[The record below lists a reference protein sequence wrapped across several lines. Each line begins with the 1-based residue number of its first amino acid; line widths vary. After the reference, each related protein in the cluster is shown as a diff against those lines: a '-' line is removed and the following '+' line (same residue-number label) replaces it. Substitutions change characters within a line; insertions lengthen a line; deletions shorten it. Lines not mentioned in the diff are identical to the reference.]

1 MTKLTNK
8 QQWVLDRIIAEPWET
23 MKEISEAS
31 PTNLRATEEMRE
43 RLGDRASPDFVIH
56 AVSYQEVVVAVKR
69 LLDADLIERDPG
81 RPPYRHGP
89 RPLALEVGDDPL
101 EQAFAAP
108 ATKEKH

>member
-1 MTKLTNK
+1 
-8 QQWVLDRIIAEPWET
+8 

-31 PTNLRATEEMRE
+31 PPNLRATEEMRE
-43 RLGDRASPDFVIH
+43 RLGDRANPDFVIH

-69 LLDADLIERDPG
+69 LLDRGLIERDPG

-89 RPLALEVGDDPL
+89 TPLALEVADDPL

-108 ATKEKH
+108 DAEVKD